1 MSLILKFDNLRIGA
15 ILIRLTNL
23 RMYILSSYRVIFG
36 YKLVVYLS
44 GGSGRS
50 TERGNPLK

>member
-1 MSLILKFDNLRIGA
+1 MSLILKFDNLRSGA

-44 GGSGRS
+44 GESGRS